1 MRYQKAL
8 FKLLRSPDYKP
19 INKEAIANVLKVQAN
34 EQTIFFQSL
43 DQLIDENRIS
53 LGKHQKIQ
61 LVDEKSRN
69 DYLKGVIKFKQNGS
83 GLFFPEGSSVDE
95 KPYSVAEPDSHIALH
110 GDTVLGRIIKKK
122 KSPVNT
128 RLKRGVRTKNKRQE
142 SSENIPFRIL
152 KVVGRARETHIG
164 TFADAN
170 ANYGSIT
177 ADDPRIIPEFIVDKA
192 TLSKQ
197 TASVESGDKVV
208 FRIVNWSQRALQPEV
223 ELIEILGKTHE
234 PKAEFKAILL
244 RYNLDTNFPPSVQ
257 KEAANLPEQVADND
271 RLGRL
276 DLRKDYTFTIDP
288 EDAKDFDDA
297 LSIVPIDEERLKI
310 AVHIADVSAY
320 VKPKTAL
327 DIEAQ
332 NRGNSTYLVGTVIP
346 MLPHSLSNGLC
357 SLVEGQDR
365 LTKSVLLEFNRS
377 GAIEKVD
384 FANTVIRSNKRLTYK
399 QALAFLQEEDLD
411 RIAQTP
417 LPPKHQTGSIGRALD
432 TLDPA
437 ELTQL
442 KTSIRG
448 LWSIASKLRAKRFE
462 KGSLDLDMNEL
473 KIYVDKEGYADRL
486 EKQEND
492 ISHQLIEEFM
502 LVANEQVARL
512 CKRERIAALY
522 RVHDKPEEE
531 KLAELRQVM
540 QTYGVPCNQLS
551 KPSEMARL
559 LKRLKDHP
567 QSYALK
573 LNVLKSLKQAQYRST
588 PDGHYGLAK
597 TDYTHFTSPIRRYS
611 DLIVHRIFDRYLVS
625 SKSKSAPSSI
635 EINYNQ
641 STLESIAQHLN
652 ITERNSVDAEREST
666 KVKLLEYFEQET
678 QISPLNHFDAIITDI
693 KKHGL
698 FIELVDSQAFGFV
711 HISNLGK
718 DHYYISSNE
727 NSIVGKRSKEV
738 YNLGDRIK
746 VSVLKVDRFKRQ
758 IDFKIAESD
767 SPHSKQSKPRAQGRN
782 FEAGSAKELNK
793 IRKLRRS
800 ARKQ

>member
-1 MRYQKAL
+1 MRFHKAL

-19 INKEAIANVLKVQAN
+19 INKEAIANVLKIPAN
-34 EQTIFFQSL
+34 EQTNFFQSL
-43 DQLIDENRIS
+43 VQLIEENRIA
-53 LGKHQKIQ
+53 LGKHQKVQ
-61 LVDEKSRN
+61 LVDEKSTN

-83 GLFFPEGSSVDE
+83 GLFFPEGSTTDE
-95 KPYSVAEPDSHIALH
+95 KPYSVDEQDSHIALH

-122 KSPVNT
+122 KRPIHARV
-128 RLKRGVRTKNKRQE
+128 KRGARTKNKSQE
-142 SSENIPFRIL
+142 STEPIPFRIL
-152 KVVGRARETHIG
+152 KVLGRARETHIG
-164 TFADAN
+164 TFTDAN
-170 ANYGSIT
+170 PNYGSIT

-244 RYNLDTNFPPSVQ
+244 RYNLDPNFPPSVQ
-257 KEAANLPEQVADND
+257 KEAANLPEQVANND

-698 FIELVDSQAFGFV
+698 FIELVESQAFGFV

-758 IDFKIAESD
+758 IDFKIAELD
-767 SPHSKQSKPRAQGRN
+767 SPHSKQSKPKAQGRN
-782 FEAGSAKELNK
+782 FQAGSAKELNK
-793 IRKLRRS
+793 LRKLRRS